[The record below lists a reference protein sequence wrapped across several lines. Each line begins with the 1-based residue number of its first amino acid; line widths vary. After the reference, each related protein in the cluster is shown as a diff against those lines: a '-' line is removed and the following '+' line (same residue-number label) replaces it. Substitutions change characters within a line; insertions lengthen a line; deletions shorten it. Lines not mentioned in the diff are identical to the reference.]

1 MKGNEEFVA
10 DSMTQSVFS
19 LRLRWSLFLVKL
31 EVIPIIMKTSM
42 NGSEEVCARVC
53 FW

>member
-1 MKGNEEFVA
+1 MTVPVA
-10 DSMTQSVFS
+10 NSVIESAFS

-31 EVIPIIMKTSM
+31 QAFTINDNDRDCEGVS
-42 NGSEEVCARVC
+42 